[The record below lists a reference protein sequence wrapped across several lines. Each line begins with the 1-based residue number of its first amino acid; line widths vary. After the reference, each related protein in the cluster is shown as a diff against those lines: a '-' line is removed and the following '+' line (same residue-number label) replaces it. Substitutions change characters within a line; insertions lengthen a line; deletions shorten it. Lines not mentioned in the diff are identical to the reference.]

1 MSHCPNRFP
10 DFQQL
15 IQLDSIPVPHEN
27 GCETSKDVVLYKVTK
42 SNDDIFHNSQI
53 NTFQEAVERGVV
65 VYLPEIHTG
74 GRPVTKKKN
83 PSVCKDPIKS
93 KHYNA
98 IS

>member
-1 MSHCPNRFP
+1 MTTF
-10 DFQQL
+10 FK
-15 IQLDSIPVPHEN
+15 I
-27 GCETSKDVVLYKVTK
+27 
-42 SNDDIFHNSQI
+42 IFEI
-53 NTFQEAVERGVV
+53 YQEAVERGVV
-65 VYLPEIHTG
+65 VYLPEVHTG

>member
-1 MSHCPNRFP
+1 M
-10 DFQQL
+10 
-15 IQLDSIPVPHEN
+15 PHEN
-27 GCETSKDVVLYKVTK
+27 GCETSKDVVLYKVTE
-42 SNDDIFHNSQI
+42 SNDDIFHNSQL

>member
-27 GCETSKDVVLYKVTK
+27 GSETKDVVLYKVK
-42 SNDDIFHNSQI
+42 DSNDDIRHFSQFI
-53 NTFQEAVERGVV
+53 IFQEAVERGVV

-74 GRPVTKKKN
+74 GRPVTKKKS

>member
-1 MSHCPNRFP
+1 M
-10 DFQQL
+10 

-27 GCETSKDVVLYKVTK
+27 GSENYKNVVLYRVKET
-42 SNDDIFHNSQI
+42 NDDILHIIILFS
-53 NTFQEAVERGVV
+53 FQEAVERGVV

-74 GRPVTKKKN
+74 GRPVTKKRN
-83 PSVCKDPIKS
+83 LSVCKDPIKS

>member
-1 MSHCPNRFP
+1 MTTF
-10 DFQQL
+10 FKL
-15 IQLDSIPVPHEN
+15 ILSTI
-27 GCETSKDVVLYKVTK
+27 
-42 SNDDIFHNSQI
+42 
-53 NTFQEAVERGVV
+53 QEAVERGVV
-65 VYLPEIHTG
+65 VYLPEVHTG